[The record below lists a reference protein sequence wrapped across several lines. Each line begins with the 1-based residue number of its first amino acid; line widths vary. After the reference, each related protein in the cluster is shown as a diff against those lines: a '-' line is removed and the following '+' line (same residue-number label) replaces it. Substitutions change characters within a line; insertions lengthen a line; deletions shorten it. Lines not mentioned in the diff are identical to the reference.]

1 MCAPPMN
8 PMWSPL
14 PARSRIF
21 SARAS
26 LLALLVSLIAA
37 TASSRATAQGRD
49 FSAFFLDITPSKFV
63 ATAFERPYG
72 KAVAAQFATALSDS
86 ADSECLKAKRISKE
100 QLSRRAHAILLQRG
114 TFMLDRLVKLTDRD
128 SYLRARIG
136 RDGITE
142 FDRLRNDPNVRA
154 YRAIDEPAELAF
166 IAAYIVE
173 NIDRY
178 DTLTRIKLAR
188 PISPIASD
196 IQSIQEVDHT
206 EKIDIKL
213 KQMLENDKTGVLARY
228 LEITAM
234 AKEPFRDATDM
245 KLAKKFGPGELLAR
259 PGKDNMDLYNE
270 LVGLCV
276 ARRVPG

>member
-1 MCAPPMN
+1 VGAYPGKVAN
-8 PMWSPL
+8 
-14 PARSRIF
+14 IF
-21 SARAS
+21 GSAS
-26 LLALLVSLIAA
+26 LFALLVSLIAA
-37 TASSRATAQGRD
+37 TASSRATAQGRY

-114 TFMLDRLVKLTDRD
+114 TFMLDRLVKMTDRAKYD

-178 DTLTRIKLAR
+178 DTLTRIELAR
-188 PISPIASD
+188 PISPMASD
-196 IQSIQEVDHT
+196 IQSIQEVDPS

-213 KQMLENDKTGVLARY
+213 KQMLDNDKTGVLARY
-228 LEITAM
+228 VEITAM

-245 KLAKKFGPGELLAR
+245 KLAK
-259 PGKDNMDLYNE
+259 
-270 LVGLCV
+270 
-276 ARRVPG
+276 